1 MKNAIIYLRV
11 STDTQDMSIKS
22 QLSLCHEYAQLHGYT
37 IKNVYRDR
45 EISGDVHFEQRQ
57 GLSEAIKDIKKE
69 ETLLLAKRD
78 RLSRD
83 VVVMGRIEYEIVHK
97 KKGFIV
103 SAWPSEQNKD
113 MLMLRILDVFAEH
126 EKNIIRERIKRGMA
140 AKRERNE
147 WLGSTPV
154 DKKVS
159 KDGVHLEKDDEA
171 IKVIRRIKMMNKK
184 GISIRKIATILNE
197 KGILNRQRPWTRESV
212 YTRIK
217 VKL

>member
-1 MKNAIIYLRV
+1 
-11 STDTQDMSIKS
+11 
-22 QLSLCHEYAQLHGYT
+22 
-37 IKNVYRDR
+37 
-45 EISGDVHFEQRQ
+45 
-57 GLSEAIKDIKKE
+57 
-69 ETLLLAKRD
+69 
-78 RLSRD
+78 
-83 VVVMGRIEYEIVHK
+83 
-97 KKGFIV
+97 
-103 SAWPSEQNKD
+103 
-113 MLMLRILDVFAEH
+113 MLRILDVFAEH

-140 AKRERNE
+140 AKRDRNE

-171 IKVIRRIKMMNKK
+171 IKVIKRIKMMNKK